1 MCIECT
7 SACNSPLDQR
17 GRGGEGT
24 GGGEEIARKP
34 SFPKDIKRE
43 ERRGEGWCCAAQQFN
58 LSPSHQEFFFAA
70 AGFKEAQR
78 ERRRFVFY
86 RITIYQIR
94 RVSKK
99 PASMTIH
106 RGWIR
111 QIERVGRREWEGG
124 GEQRRKKI
132 R

>member
-70 AGFKEAQR
+70 AGFKEAKGDGSS
-78 ERRRFVFY
+78 F
-86 RITIYQIR
+86 
-94 RVSKK
+94 
-99 PASMTIH
+99 
-106 RGWIR
+106 
-111 QIERVGRREWEGG
+111 IE
-124 GEQRRKKI
+124 
-132 R
+132 